1 MLLGLLCSS
10 SSTLCYLRVDR
21 CSQLS
26 AVGSGGAGRCARLSA
41 VGAGGAGRCARR
53 SALEERVDAL
63 GCGRWRSGSMRSGL
77 GAGGAGRCARH
88 SALGAGGVLPR
99 KMAETS
105 SRGEW
110 ILERLGS
117 EGERV
122 QLEGRQGAE
131 VTMGRGLGVTHRILA
146 RSCPLMVSRN
156 HCTFR
161 LTSEGHCL
169 VIDNQS
175 LNGVWVNGQR
185 IEPQQ
190 PHQLSDGDVIQ
201 LGVPLRD
208 KERAEYEYRLTR
220 RHREQEEPASGS
232 IPRAKGNGRV
242 KRKHSHEEEVGPPG
256 AEGAQSCKTKIQRLS
271 PSDSSGSCPGRAGHR
286 LTAEG
291 TCPGPSRMGHRLT
304 AEGTQPGPSRE
315 GHRLTAEGTQPGP
328 SREGHRLTAEC
339 IRPGPSREGHRLT
352 AEGTRPGPSR
362 EGHRLTA
369 EGTRPGPSREGHRLT
384 AEGTQPGPSR
394 EGHRLTA
401 ECTRPGPSR
410 EGHRLTAECTQ
421 PGPSREGHRL
431 TAECIRPGPSQMRRV
446 STHSSPSGTLRTLS
460 QVQAEVLSVPRE
472 NDSDS
477 EELGAKVK
485 GQQALQRK
493 LCSEWQL
500 SETLPTEEQE
510 RKELEAALRRQRK
523 ELEDIIRA
531 KDREL
536 EESKVKVQKDHAAA
550 QLTDVLENELQCI
563 ICSEHFIEAVTLNC
577 SHSFCCHCILE
588 WRKRKEEC
596 PICRQTILSQTRSVV
611 LDNCIERMLESLSEA
626 MRARRLQ
633 LIKER
638 KALKVKPLSVP
649 DSESSCCDDLSSTQS
664 VSTLD
669 SSELEEHSDIGDTED
684 EPSYYII

>member
-1 MLLGLLCSS
+1 
-10 SSTLCYLRVDR
+10 
-21 CSQLS
+21 
-26 AVGSGGAGRCARLSA
+26 
-41 VGAGGAGRCARR
+41 
-53 SALEERVDAL
+53 
-63 GCGRWRSGSMRSGL
+63 
-77 GAGGAGRCARH
+77 
-88 SALGAGGVLPR
+88 
-99 KMAETS
+99 MAERS
-105 SRGEW
+105 CGGEW
-110 ILERLGS
+110 ILERIGS
-117 EGERV
+117 ERERV
-122 QLEGRQGAE
+122 ELEGRQGAE

-175 LNGVWVNGQR
+175 LNGVWVNGER

-190 PHQLSDGDVIQ
+190 PHQLSEGDVIQ

-208 KERAEYEYRLTR
+208 KERAECEYRLTR
-220 RHREQEEPASGS
+220 RDRQQEEAGSRS

-242 KRKHSHEEEVGPPG
+242 KRKHSHEEEVGPLD

-271 PSDSSGSCPGRAGHR
+271 QSDSSGNC
-286 LTAEG
+286 
-291 TCPGPSRMGHRLT
+291 
-304 AEGTQPGPSRE
+304 PSRE
-315 GHRLTAEGTQPGP
+315 GHRLTAESTHPGPSGERHRITAEGTGPGP
-328 SREGHRLTAEC
+328 SRER
-339 IRPGPSREGHRLT
+339 HRLT
-352 AEGTRPGPSR
+352 AEGSGPGPSR
-362 EGHRLTA
+362 
-369 EGTRPGPSREGHRLT
+369 
-384 AEGTQPGPSR
+384 
-394 EGHRLTA
+394 
-401 ECTRPGPSR
+401 
-410 EGHRLTAECTQ
+410 
-421 PGPSREGHRL
+421 
-431 TAECIRPGPSQMRRV
+431 MRRV
-446 STHSSPSGTLRTLS
+446 SIHSSPSGTLRTIS
-460 QVQAEVLSVPRE
+460 QVQAEELSVPRE
-472 NDSDS
+472 NDSDI

-485 GQQALQRK
+485 GLQALQGK

-500 SETLPTEEQE
+500 TESLPTEQQE
-510 RKELEAALRRQRK
+510 RKELEAALSRQRK

-536 EESKVKVQKDHAAA
+536 EESKVKVQKDQAAA

-611 LDNCIERMLESLSEA
+611 LDNCIERMLENLSEA
-626 MRARRLQ
+626 MRERRLQ

-638 KALKVKPLSVP
+638 KALKVKPVSVT
-649 DSESSCCDDLSSTQS
+649 DSESSSCDDLTSTQS

-669 SSELEEHSDIGDTED
+669 SSEREEHSDIGDTED